1 MRSHRSVSLSSQ
13 GPWRAELV
21 LSLLC
26 GQTVPPGLARD
37 AGQGLRLCG
46 HLGPGW
52 PFWGREGLSCTYLE
66 AQQHCLWLPPS
77 PPASSP
83 QLSCPHRAALAL
95 ACSAQACLDP
105 TQRHQAGSSPPLAP
119 VGRGCKR
126 GGGCES
132 IAQPRG
138 ENKAA
143 WGPWLHVC
151 ASPPGQGVLS
161 AAVEGPGLCAPQ
173 PVLTLP
179 GSPGA
184 ELMLP
189 LAPSGVNQAHHLK
202 HLTPVRVFAALKTR
216 WVLFFF
222 FWSATSWLRAAEQAL
237 GCGRSARGWA
247 GGCRIPGCA

>member
-1 MRSHRSVSLSSQ
+1 MVLQHPGAQTGKTSARAAGSAAPPQQQIGQGGEEEEEEQGFSRRMGSHRSMSLSSQ
-13 GPWRAELV
+13 GLWRAELV

-26 GQTVPPGLARD
+26 GQMVPPGLAGD

-83 QLSCPHRAALAL
+83 RLSCPRRAALAL

-151 ASPPGQGVLS
+151 APPPPRVRGAQRSRGGTRSLCS
-161 AAVEGPGLCAPQ
+161 AAR
-173 PVLTLP
+173 
-179 GSPGA
+179 
-184 ELMLP
+184 
-189 LAPSGVNQAHHLK
+189 AH
-202 HLTPVRVFAALKTR
+202 TARVP
-216 WVLFFF
+216 
-222 FWSATSWLRAAEQAL
+222 
-237 GCGRSARGWA
+237 RG
-247 GGCRIPGCA
+247 